1 MTEQEKQSLRER
13 IEKLPAGGI
22 TYKTINGKRYPYL
35 QWTEDGRQR
44 SRVIKAYELAMLAEA
59 IEERKKLEYQLK
71 ENPVRVAE
79 KKASYGLSAVSHTGE
94 QLRRFIMPVK
104 GMEKRECYSVLRDYL
119 YGDDSERVFILYG
132 LRRTGKTTL
141 IRQAIAEMD
150 DEMFAKT
157 AFLQVTRSNNLAQL
171 NRDLRILAEEG
182 YRYIFIDEVTMM
194 EDFIEGAALLSDI
207 FVSSGMK
214 IVLSGT
220 DSLGFV
226 FTEDEQLYD
235 RCIMLH
241 TTWIPYREFDRVLGI
256 HGVDEYIRYGGT
268 MSLGNSKYNAP
279 TFATKESADEYV
291 DSSIAQNI
299 QHSLRYYQEGGH
311 FRNLRELY
319 ERGELTGAINRIVE
333 DINHAFTLEVLT
345 RPFRSGDL
353 RLSAANLR
361 RDRKHP
367 SDILD
372 RVDTEAITERLRKLL
387 SIRNIEEQTVTIT
400 DAHRTEIKEYLDL
413 LDITCDI
420 PIVHMTDYNIRDRR
434 AVITQPGLRF
444 AQVKA
449 LIEELLQDETFRS
462 YSLTERNYAAGRIV
476 TEVQGRMLEDIVLLE
491 TRMARSDCKVFHLQ
505 FAVGEFDMVVCSPA
519 TESCEIYEIKHS
531 AEIAPEQTRHLRDAD
546 KCNATAFRF
555 GTITGKY
562 VIYRGKSTEVDGIRY
577 VNAEEYLLGLGK
589 EKTAGV

>member
-71 ENPVRVAE
+71 ENHVRVAE
-79 KKASYGLSAVSHTGE
+79 KKASYGLSTVSHTRE

-157 AFLQVTRSNNLAQL
+157 VFLQVTRSNNLAQL

-268 MSLGNSKYNAP
+268 MSLGNSRYNAP

-387 SIRNIEEQTVTIT
+387 SIRNKEEQTVTIT

-420 PIVHMTDYNIRDRR
+420 PIVHMTDYNIRDSR

-505 FAVGEFDMVVCSPA
+505 FAVGEFDMVVCSPE

>member
-79 KKASYGLSAVSHTGE
+79 KKASYGLSTVSHTGE

-157 AFLQVTRSNNLAQL
+157 AFLQVTRSHNLAQL

-268 MSLGNSKYNAP
+268 MSLGNSRYNAP

-345 RPFRSGDL
+345 RPFRSEDL

-387 SIRNIEEQTVTIT
+387 SIRNKEEQTVTIT

-420 PIVHMTDYNIRDRR
+420 PIVHMTDYNIRDSR

-505 FAVGEFDMVVCSPA
+505 FAVGEFDMVVCSPE

-555 GTITGKY
+555 GTIAGKY

>member
-13 IEKLPAGGI
+13 IEKLPVGGI

-44 SRVIKAYELAMLAEA
+44 SRVIKAYELAMLAEG
-59 IEERKKLEYQLK
+59 IEERKKLEYQLNVK
-71 ENPVRVAE
+71 SVRVAE

-104 GMEKRECYSVLRDYL
+104 GMEKRECYSVLHDYL
-119 YGDDSERVFILYG
+119 NGDDSERVFILYG

-150 DEMFAKT
+150 EEMFTKT

-171 NRDLRILAEEG
+171 NRDLRTLEDKG

-241 TTWIPYREFDRVLGI
+241 TTWIPYREFNRVLGI

-268 MSLGNSKYNAP
+268 MSLGNSRYNAP
-279 TFATKESADEYV
+279 TFATKESANEYV

-319 ERGELTGAINRIVE
+319 EKGELTGAINRIVE

-361 RDRKHP
+361 RDRKYP

-387 SIRNIEEQTVTIT
+387 SIRNKEEQTVTIT

-420 PIVHMTDYNIRDRR
+420 PIVHMTDYNIRDSR

-462 YSLTERNYAAGRIV
+462 YSLTERNYASGRII

-491 TRMARSDCKVFHLQ
+491 TRMARTGCKVFHLQ
-505 FAVGEFDMVVCSPA
+505 FAVGEFDMVVCSPE

-531 AEIAPEQTRHLRDAD
+531 TEIAPEQTRHLRDAD

-562 VIYRGKSTEVDGIRY
+562 VIYRGKSMEVDGIRY
-577 VNAEEYLLGLGK
+577 VNAEEYLLGLGR
-589 EKTAGV
+589 EKTAGA